1 MSGIVGLSNLGNTCF
16 MNSALQCLS
25 HTKELR
31 ELFLNKK
38 IIEYSFLKN
47 NPKIETSV
55 TKEWVRLME
64 GMWKPRDN
72 DIAKSIRPVSFRKA
86 FIQYVLKKNIE
97 QFRGFSQ
104 NDVQEFLLL
113 IIDILHTSVCRE
125 VDVSITGKIKNDID
139 KMAVEAAKTWKNYFK
154 SNYSEIIT
162 LFYGQVCSS
171 LIHNKT
177 NEVVSRSFDPIC
189 HFQLPIPD
197 TEMFEAANIEPSL
210 YDCFD
215 LFTEEESLEGLDYTW
230 KNKKIQVNKHMQ
242 FWKFPKIL
250 MITLKRF
257 TNELHK
263 SNTYIDFPLEELDV
277 SDYCIGYEKDVIYDC
292 YGVCNHSG
300 GLRGGHYYAYCLC
313 EDGQWREFNDAMVRN
328 ISKSNVISQH
338 AYVLFYRKRE

>member
-125 VDVSITGKIKNDID
+125 VDVTITGKIKNDID
-139 KMAVEAAKTWKNYFK
+139 KMAIEAAKTWKN
-154 SNYSEIIT
+154 
-162 LFYGQVCSS
+162 
-171 LIHNKT
+171 
-177 NEVVSRSFDPIC
+177 
-189 HFQLPIPD
+189 
-197 TEMFEAANIEPSL
+197 
-210 YDCFD
+210 
-215 LFTEEESLEGLDYTW
+215 
-230 KNKKIQVNKHMQ
+230 
-242 FWKFPKIL
+242 
-250 MITLKRF
+250 
-257 TNELHK
+257 
-263 SNTYIDFPLEELDV
+263 
-277 SDYCIGYEKDVIYDC
+277 
-292 YGVCNHSG
+292 
-300 GLRGGHYYAYCLC
+300 
-313 EDGQWREFNDAMVRN
+313 
-328 ISKSNVISQH
+328 
-338 AYVLFYRKRE
+338 